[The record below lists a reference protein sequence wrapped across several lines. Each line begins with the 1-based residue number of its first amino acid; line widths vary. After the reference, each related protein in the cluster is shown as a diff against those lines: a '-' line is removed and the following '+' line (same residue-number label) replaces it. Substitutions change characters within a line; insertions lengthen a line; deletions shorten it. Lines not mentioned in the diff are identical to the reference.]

1 MLIHTLRLSAAL
13 ACAALLTGC
22 PGVSPAGLGTACT
35 DELRIHLAPRDT
47 AVPVGAAYQ
56 ASVALSSCG
65 GREKLSDN
73 FVWTAAD
80 PAIVRVNAS
89 TGRVT
94 ALAAG
99 ETHVAVEGDYYGRLG
114 NIRVTVRPTA
124 P

>member
-1 MLIHTLRLSAAL
+1 MLIHTLRLSSAL

-22 PGVSPAGLGTACT
+22 PASPTGLRTACT
-35 DELRIHLAPRDT
+35 DELHIHLAPRDT

-65 GREKLSDN
+65 GRKKVSDT
-73 FVWTAAD
+73 FVWTAVD
-80 PAIVRVNAS
+80 PTIVRVNAS

-94 ALAAG
+94 ALAVG

-114 NIRVTVRPTA
+114 SIRVTVRPTA